1 MPLSVITSFGT
12 DETEFGVGD
21 REKSGQMVKAVSWR
35 VSHCHSGPTHAQ
47 PTKRRKSPPL
57 CPIPAHYPILLL
69 SHQHAILA
77 CPDFSQMGEMDADL
91 LLPQHFILSHLCFLQ
106 IFSIGMFYSQK
117 RACRVSAEGERN
129 LLTRPMRL
137 PPHCKSPILQHCP
150 PSMSLTVCC
159 PRILQASDYSIGPE
173 VGEAHP
179 PECRT
184 MLC

>member
-1 MPLSVITSFGT
+1 MLFLHVLISLKWEKCTQTSCCLNISFY
-12 DETEFGVGD
+12 EVFV
-21 REKSGQMVKAVSWR
+21 
-35 VSHCHSGPTHAQ
+35 
-47 PTKRRKSPPL
+47 
-57 CPIPAHYPILLL
+57 
-69 SHQHAILA
+69 
-77 CPDFSQMGEMDADL
+77 
-91 LLPQHFILSHLCFLQ
+91 FLQ

-159 PRILQASDYSIGPE
+159 PRILQAIDYSIGPE